1 MRDVPVYDEEGG
13 PSRAAAKG
21 ENLVFLI
28 GDSIRMGF
36 QPYLQRAL
44 EGQAT
49 LVAPEENCRY
59 TQYTYTSLAGWKE
72 LVADPAA
79 VRLVYW
85 NNGHWDAA
93 HWDGDPQPLNT
104 EPEYAA
110 MLVRIYGRLQ
120 RYFPNAKILFATTTP
135 PNPNGTMGPN
145 PRSRAEIARYNQA
158 AKAALLPLGVEV
170 DDLYA
175 FLQDWGEAEYA
186 DYVHLTERGFERLGH
201 HVAETIRN
209 ALNR

>member
-36 QPYLQRAL
+36 QPYLHRAL

-85 NNGHWDAA
+85 NNGHWDVA

-110 MLVRIYGRLQ
+110 MLALAAVFPQ
-120 RYFPNAKILFATTTP
+120 RKNSVCHDHTAQPERHHGSEP
-135 PNPNGTMGPN
+135 PQPGGDC
-145 PRSRAEIARYNQA
+145 
-158 AKAALLPLGVEV
+158 PL
-170 DDLYA
+170 
-175 FLQDWGEAEYA
+175 
-186 DYVHLTERGFERLGH
+186 
-201 HVAETIRN
+201 
-209 ALNR
+209 